1 MNGDMSGGDNGGL
14 TVMLLL
20 ALRRSLRVSGQAL
33 QRLTRPVGAG
43 RGFPWPTAFPFQH
56 EPKRLAIAAGIV
68 VAIFVFGMV
77 LIDAPISSAVGHL
90 PIWLVGSFDWLTD
103 FGKSGWFLWPL
114 GLLFLALAA
123 LPRGGLTAMAQAVLA
138 AAMVRVGF
146 LFVAIGAPGLFVS
159 IVKNMIGRARPFVGG
174 TLNPYLFDP
183 FHWAP
188 AFASLPSGHSTT
200 GFSVLAAFGCLF
212 PRART
217 NLLIYALVI
226 AASRIVVRA
235 HYPTDVA
242 AGALVGI
249 VGVMLVRRWFALQ
262 NLGFSIKADGGLR
275 QFPGPS
281 IKRIKSVARELLA

>member
-1 MNGDMSGGDNGGL
+1 MTTELNGGGNGAL
-14 TVMLLL
+14 SAVLLA
-20 ALRRSLRVSGQAL
+20 ALRRSLMVTGLAL
-33 QRLTRPVGAG
+33 QRLTRPVGRG
-43 RGFPWPTAFPFQH
+43 RGFPWPSAFPWQH

-68 VAIFVFGMV
+68 VVVFVFGMV
-77 LIDAPISSAVGHL
+77 LIDAPVSSAVGHL
-90 PIWLVGSFDWLTD
+90 PRWLVSAFDWVTD

-123 LPRGGLTAMAQAVLA
+123 LPQHRLTPVAQQVLTSL
-138 AAMVRVGF
+138 MVRVGF
-146 LFVAIGAPGLFVS
+146 LFVAIGAPGLFVA

-174 TLNPYLFDP
+174 SLNPYLFDP

-188 AFASLPSGHSTT
+188 AFASLPSGHTTT
-200 GFSVLAAFGCLF
+200 GFSVLAAFGCLW

-235 HYPTDVA
+235 HYPTDAA

-249 VGVMLVRRWFALQ
+249 VGVLLVRRWFALQ
-262 NLGFSIKADGGLR
+262 NLGFAIKADGSLR

-281 IKRIKSVARELLA
+281 VRRIKSVARELLA